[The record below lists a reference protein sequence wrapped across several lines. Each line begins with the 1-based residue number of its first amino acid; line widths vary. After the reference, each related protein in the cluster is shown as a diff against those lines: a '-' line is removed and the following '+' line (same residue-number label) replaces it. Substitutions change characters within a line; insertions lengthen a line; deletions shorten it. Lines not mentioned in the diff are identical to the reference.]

1 MPMRDMF
8 AELNNAPDVSSQQS
22 FVNRGQPMGADAM
35 YQQMGRMPRG
45 NNFAEQGGY
54 EGKVYNTPPAG
65 SGFGNMNQT
74 MQMTPQMRMQL
85 MQALKAKTGSGQI
98 SQGDMQNAQQAN
110 PMARPL
116 SSDEIRALRVRQHR
130 EYLNQVFN
138 QERMKGMLE

>member
-85 MQALKAKTGSGQI
+85 MQALKGGGQI
-98 SQGDMQNAQQAN
+98 SQGDMQNAQQA
-110 PMARPL
+110 PMARPQPL
-116 SSDEIRALRVRQHR
+116 SPEQIAEFTRQQHR